1 MTFLAFGL
9 NYFDPN
15 YDTPQPQLCV
25 SCTLWSLGTL
35 YTSPFFLPHA
45 SQSRLS
51 ALESELTDCLSLI
64 NEVCTEAKSAD
75 DTEVLAELLMQAVVL
90 GLQEK
95 HFKADIIAKLQ
106 VRETG
111 ECSDPCLREIPVE
124 SKGGDSQSQCE
135 CAWYHGQSSS
145 MNWETQSP
153 FLSIG
158 NYQFAGRERIP
169 FTQILVNPS

>member
-1 MTFLAFGL
+1 MILPSPNSVFHVRFGH
-9 NYFDPN
+9 
-15 YDTPQPQLCV
+15 
-25 SCTLWSLGTL
+25 WGH
-35 YTSPFFLPHA
+35 YTQVLPSFLPHA
-45 SQSRLS
+45 SQLCLS

-95 HFKADIIAKLQ
+95 HFKADIIGKLQ
-106 VRETG
+106 VWETG
-111 ECSDPCLREIPVE
+111 ECSDPCL
-124 SKGGDSQSQCE
+124 G
-135 CAWYHGQSSS
+135 GQSSS

-158 NYQFAGRERIP
+158 NYQFAGRE
-169 FTQILVNPS
+169 